1 MIPYSRQSIS
11 QEDINEVVRVLQSS
25 HLTQGKEVELFEEAI
40 CEYIGCK
47 YAITFNSAT
56 SALLGAYAISDIG
69 LDDEIITTPISFVA
83 TSNMF
88 VALEAKPVWCDVRLD
103 GNIDERFIKNL
114 ITPRTK
120 AIVPVD
126 FAGKP
131 VAIAKINEIAKKHNL
146 LVIQDSSHA
155 FGSSINGQKIGTFAD
170 MTIFSFH
177 AIKPLTTGEG
187 GCVVTDNKEFATRL
201 RLFRSHGMVKKQLW
215 NSDMV
220 MLGHNFRLT
229 EFAAALGRSQLK
241 RLDNFLHVRNEIAR
255 YYDERFAGHK
265 LFSTVKLEENT
276 YSSRHLYPIILSPVL
291 QCPKEDIFKELH
303 EHGLGVQVHY
313 KPIYQNS
320 YYIKKFGETRLHPKG
335 TSPVSDDFYRSELSI
350 PCHQEMSMEDAK
362 FVADTFLKVIEKYSY
377 RGCSF

>member
-11 QEDINEVVRVLQSS
+11 QKDINEVVRVLKSS

-56 SALLGAYAISDIG
+56 SALLGAYTVCDIKEN
-69 LDDEIITTPISFVA
+69 DEVITTPISFVA

-88 VALEAKPVWCDVRLD
+88 VALGARPVWCDVKLD
-103 GNIDERFIKNL
+103 GNIDEDFIEQL
-114 ITPRTK
+114 ITPKTK
-120 AIVPVD
+120 AIIPVD

-131 VAIAKINEIAKKHNL
+131 VEITKIKEIAKKHDL
-146 LVIQDSSHA
+146 LLIQDASHA
-155 FGSSINGQKIGTFAD
+155 FGSAIDGQKIGTFAD

-187 GCVVTDNKEFATRL
+187 GCVVTDDETFTKRL

-215 NSDMV
+215 SSDMV
-220 MLGHNFRLT
+220 SLGHNFRMT

-241 RLDNFLHVRNEIAR
+241 RIDTFLDKRNKIAA
-255 YYDERFAGHK
+255 YYDARFEDHK
-265 LFSTVKLEENT
+265 LFSIIKLQESAR
-276 YSSRHLYPIILSPVL
+276 SSRHLYPIILSPAL
-291 QCPKEDIFKELH
+291 HCLKEDIFKELQ
-303 EHGLGVQVHY
+303 ERGLGVQVHY

-320 YYIKKFGETRLHPKG
+320 YYKEKFGEVRLHI
-335 TSPVSDDFYRSELSI
+335 SNDFYHSEISI
-350 PCHQEMSMEDAK
+350 PCHQEMSIEDAK
-362 FVADTFLKVIEKYSY
+362 FVADIFLEVIEKNSY
-377 RGCSF
+377 RGCNF